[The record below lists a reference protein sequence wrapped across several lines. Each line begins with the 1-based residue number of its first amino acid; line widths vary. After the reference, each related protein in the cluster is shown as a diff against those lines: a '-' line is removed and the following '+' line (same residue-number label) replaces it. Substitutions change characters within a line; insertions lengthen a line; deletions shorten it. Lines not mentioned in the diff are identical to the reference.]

1 MSAKDVDTEQEE
13 RRETAFLR
21 KAILSSREF
30 GLQQMM
36 QSGRRA
42 FGEPRP
48 DARAREQNI
57 HQALKYLIV
66 QRYEDTA
73 LPTDGASPLL
83 SDLEGATE
91 LLPVR
96 VYLPKED
103 RALEQKLLSAM
114 EQLSEALGL
123 DVVLDF
129 REVRRSWF
137 KTWIMK
143 FGRFLSTP
151 EVAERLQKVER
162 AIELKGLDIPQ
173 SQVDA
178 KQAHAVSELLR
189 ALARTPE
196 ALVQIGALVIVKH
209 PSVNGGVVCVRTL
222 TPDIMDR
229 LESDPSLLSQSTN
242 FLKILEHLPR
252 RTELVSLGGEVN
264 NGPPRA
270 RKTDKRKSRKRPT
283 AGPGL
288 RNGHASLSARVTV
301 EKGSQPTDAVG
312 TDQNV
317 AAAEAT
323 FRGKKKKNPD
333 ELEKL

>member
-1 MSAKDVDTEQEE
+1 MVDSIGNSLASAE
-13 RRETAFLR
+13 RRY
-21 KAILSSREF
+21 S
-30 GLQQMM
+30 
-36 QSGRRA
+36 
-42 FGEPRP
+42 
-48 DARAREQNI
+48 
-57 HQALKYLIV
+57 
-66 QRYEDTA
+66 
-73 LPTDGASPLL
+73 
-83 SDLEGATE
+83 
-91 LLPVR
+91 
-96 VYLPKED
+96 
-103 RALEQKLLSAM
+103 
-114 EQLSEALGL
+114 
-123 DVVLDF
+123 
-129 REVRRSWF
+129 
-137 KTWIMK
+137 
-143 FGRFLSTP
+143 
-151 EVAERLQKVER
+151 KVER

-242 FLKILEHLPR
+242 FLKSGASPR

-283 AGPGL
+283 AGPRL

-312 TDQNV
+312 TEQDV
-317 AAAEAT
+317 AA
-323 FRGKKKKNPD
+323 FRRKKKKKPD